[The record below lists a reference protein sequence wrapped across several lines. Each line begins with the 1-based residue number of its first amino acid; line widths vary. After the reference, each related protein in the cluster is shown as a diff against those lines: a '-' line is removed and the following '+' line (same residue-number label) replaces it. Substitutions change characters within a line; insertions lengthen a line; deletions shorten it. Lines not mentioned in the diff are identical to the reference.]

1 MFARIAA
8 AVLGAAIV
16 SAPAFA
22 TSPLPSFRFTS
33 LRSGTLGMEFVN
45 GINNNGLI
53 VGFRASTPQGVILS
67 QNGTRTL
74 VPDGSLR
81 PDSLN
86 LSGQIAGTQ
95 FTGNGFRAFVRNP
108 DGSMTFIEDPQG
120 RSTDAFG
127 INDAGKVLVNV
138 SGPNGSAGAMLW
150 QAGNVTPIIGP
161 GGNQPTATDV
171 NNSDVV
177 VGNVRTLT
185 GETQAFRWEAGA
197 MTILGSLGN
206 SDSYASDINDQG
218 DIVGVTTTNAGVWS
232 AFVWRNGV
240 MNALSLPG
248 MATSAS
254 AINANGWVVG
264 SYDPDGFSS
273 RAQLWINDQPVDLIG
288 LVPALADFSSSFAV
302 GVNDAGQIVGY
313 GYRNGRETAFLLDP
327 SSHGAVPE
335 PASWAMLIAGFG
347 LIGALQRRR
356 SVRLHVMQS
365 LHHGAGGAHAFHG
378 GAAHDLAR

>member
-8 AVLGAAIV
+8 ALLGAAIV
-16 SAPAFA
+16 SGPAFA

-206 SDSYASDINDQG
+206 SDSYASD
-218 DIVGVTTTNAGVWS
+218 
-232 AFVWRNGV
+232 
-240 MNALSLPG
+240 
-248 MATSAS
+248 TSMTR
-254 AINANGWVVG
+254 AILWV
-264 SYDPDGFSS
+264 
-273 RAQLWINDQPVDLIG
+273 
-288 LVPALADFSSSFAV
+288 
-302 GVNDAGQIVGY
+302 
-313 GYRNGRETAFLLDP
+313 
-327 SSHGAVPE
+327 
-335 PASWAMLIAGFG
+335 
-347 LIGALQRRR
+347 
-356 SVRLHVMQS
+356 
-365 LHHGAGGAHAFHG
+365 
-378 GAAHDLAR
+378 